1 MNEMETVIKE
11 ERWSLW
17 TRNVVDKYKSMT
29 DDMIKKDLKKTV
41 NPIAVCMEHWKGD
54 FNISTLI
61 RNANA
66 FNIEKVYYLGKKRID
81 RRGCVG
87 THHYT
92 DIQYLDNGLCDLVDL
107 KNKYTFIAID
117 NNVSKTHKLRQFD
130 WNKLEKP
137 PLVFFGEEGCGLT
150 EEVLNLADYRIE
162 IEQYGSVR
170 SLNVGTASGIVLFEC
185 VQHLKN
191 SKVARMSQTELYD
204 GTCNEQNVPSQLIL
218 L

>member
-1 MNEMETVIKE
+1 MSNND
-11 ERWSLW
+11 RWSLW
-17 TRNVVDKYKSMT
+17 KRNVVDKYKSMT
-29 DDMIKKDLKKTV
+29 DDKIREDLKQNV
-41 NPIAVCMEHWKGD
+41 NPVAVCMEHWKGD

-66 FNIEKVYYLGKKRID
+66 FNVEKVYYLGKKRID
-81 RRGCVG
+81 VRGAVG
-87 THHYT
+87 AHHYM
-92 DIQYLDNGLCDLVDL
+92 DISYLDDSYSRLVEL

-117 NNVSKTHKLRQFD
+117 NNVDKTNKLREFD

-137 PLVFFGEEGCGLT
+137 PLILFGEEGCGLT

-185 VQHLKN
+185 VQHLRN
-191 SKVARMSQTELYD
+191 SKAFRTSQTELYD
-204 GTCNEQNVPSQLIL
+204 GICNGQSEPSQLTL

>member
-1 MNEMETVIKE
+1 MSNND
-11 ERWSLW
+11 RWSLW
-17 TRNVVDKYKSMT
+17 KRNVVDKYKSMT
-29 DDMIKKDLKKTV
+29 DDKIREDLKQNV
-41 NPIAVCMEHWKGD
+41 NPVAVCMEHWKGD

-66 FNIEKVYYLGKKRID
+66 FNVEKVYYLGKKRID
-81 RRGCVG
+81 VRGAVG
-87 THHYT
+87 AHHYM
-92 DIQYLDNGLCDLVDL
+92 DISYLDDSYSRLVEL

-117 NNVSKTHKLRQFD
+117 NNVDKTHKLREFD

-137 PLVFFGEEGCGLT
+137 PLILFGEEGCGLT

-185 VQHLKN
+185 VQHLRN
-191 SKVARMSQTELYD
+191 SKAFRTSQTELYD
-204 GTCNEQNVPSQLIL
+204 GICNGQSEPSQLTL

>member
-1 MNEMETVIKE
+1 MSDND
-11 ERWSLW
+11 RWSLW
-17 TRNVVDKYKSMT
+17 KRNVIDEYKSLT
-29 DDMIKKDLKKTV
+29 DEKIREELKRSV
-41 NPIAVCMEHWKGD
+41 NPVAVCMEHWKGD

-66 FNIEKVYYLGKKRID
+66 FNVEKVYYLGKKRID
-81 RRGCVG
+81 VRGAVG
-87 THHYT
+87 AHHYM
-92 DIQYLDNGLCDLVDL
+92 DIDYLDDGHKRLVEL
-107 KNKYTFIAID
+107 KNKYTFIAVD
-117 NNVSKTHKLRQFD
+117 NNVDKTHKLREFD

-137 PLVFFGEEGCGLT
+137 PLILFGEEGCGLT

-185 VQHLKN
+185 VQHLRN
-191 SKVARMSQTELYD
+191 SKAFRTSQTELYD
-204 GTCNEQNVPSQLIL
+204 GTCNEQSEPSQLTL

>member
-1 MNEMETVIKE
+1 MSDND
-11 ERWSLW
+11 RWSLW
-17 TRNVVDKYKSMT
+17 KRNVIDEYKSLT
-29 DDMIKKDLKKTV
+29 DEKIREELKRSV
-41 NPIAVCMEHWKGD
+41 NPVAVCMEHWKGD

-81 RRGCVG
+81 VRGAVG
-87 THHYT
+87 AHHYM
-92 DIQYLDNGLCDLVDL
+92 DIDYLDDGHKRLVEL
-107 KNKYTFIAID
+107 KNKYTFIAVD
-117 NNVSKTHKLRQFD
+117 NNVDKTHKLREFD

-137 PLVFFGEEGCGLT
+137 PLILFGEEGCGLT

-191 SKVARMSQTELYD
+191 SKAFRTSQTELYD
-204 GTCNEQNVPSQLIL
+204 GTCNEQSEPSQLTL

>member
-1 MNEMETVIKE
+1 MKTLDAA

-17 TRNVVDKYKSMT
+17 KRNVVDKYKSMT
-29 DDMIKKDLKKTV
+29 DEMIRKDLKS
-41 NPIAVCMEHWKGD
+41 NFNNIAVCMEHWSGD

-66 FNIEKVYYLGKKRID
+66 FNIEKVYYLGKRKID

-92 DIQYLDNGLCDLVDL
+92 DIEHLPNGICDVVSL
-107 KNKYTFIAID
+107 KDKYTFIAVD
-117 NNVSKTHKLRQFD
+117 NNVGKTHKLHEFG

-137 PLVFFGEEGCGLT
+137 PLIFFGEEGCGLS
-150 EEVLNLADYRIE
+150 EEILNLADYRIE

-185 VQHLKN
+185 VKHLKN
-191 SKVARMSQTELYD
+191 STTS
-204 GTCNEQNVPSQLIL
+204 GTSPTKLCGENGSAQSAPSQLIL

>member
-1 MNEMETVIKE
+1 MIKE
-11 ERWSLW
+11 SKEDRWSLW

-29 DDMIKKDLKKTV
+29 DDMIKNDLKQSF
-41 NPIAVCMEHWKGD
+41 NPIAVCMEHWNGD

-66 FNIEKVYYLGKKRID
+66 FNIEKVYYLGKRRID

-92 DIQYLDNGLCDLVDL
+92 DNNI
-107 KNKYTFIAID
+107 NKT
-117 NNVSKTHKLRQFD
+117 SMLHEFD

-137 PLVFFGEEGCGLT
+137 PLIFFGEEGCGLSN
-150 EEVLNLADYRIE
+150 EILNLADYRIE

-185 VQHLKN
+185 VKHLKN
-191 SKVARMSQTELYD
+191 STTSGTSLTELCD
-204 GTCNEQNVPSQLIL
+204 GSESARSAPFQLTL

>member
-1 MNEMETVIKE
+1 MSDND
-11 ERWSLW
+11 RWSLW
-17 TRNVVDKYKSMT
+17 KRNVIDEYKSLT
-29 DDMIKKDLKKTV
+29 DEKIREELKRSV
-41 NPIAVCMEHWKGD
+41 NPVAVCMEHWKGD

-66 FNIEKVYYLGKKRID
+66 FNVEKVYYLGKKRID
-81 RRGCVG
+81 VRGAVG
-87 THHYT
+87 AHHYM
-92 DIQYLDNGLCDLVDL
+92 DIDYLDDGHKRLVEL
-107 KNKYTFIAID
+107 KNKYTFIAVD
-117 NNVSKTHKLRQFD
+117 NNVDKTHKLREFD

-137 PLVFFGEEGCGLT
+137 PLILFGEEGCGLT

-191 SKVARMSQTELYD
+191 SKAFRTSQTELYD
-204 GTCNEQNVPSQLIL
+204 GTCNEQSEPSQLTL

>member
-1 MNEMETVIKE
+1 MSNND
-11 ERWSLW
+11 RWSLW
-17 TRNVVDKYKSMT
+17 KRNVVDKYKSMT
-29 DDMIKKDLKKTV
+29 DDKIREDLKQNV
-41 NPIAVCMEHWKGD
+41 NPVAVCMEHWKGD

-66 FNIEKVYYLGKKRID
+66 FNVEKVYYLGKKRID
-81 RRGCVG
+81 VRGAVG
-87 THHYT
+87 AHHYM
-92 DIQYLDNGLCDLVDL
+92 DISYLDDSYSRLVEL
-107 KNKYTFIAID
+107 KNKYTFVAID
-117 NNVSKTHKLRQFD
+117 NNVDKTHKLREFD

-137 PLVFFGEEGCGLT
+137 PLILFGEEGCGLT

-185 VQHLKN
+185 VQHLRN
-191 SKVARMSQTELYD
+191 SKAFRTSQTELYD
-204 GTCNEQNVPSQLIL
+204 GICNGQSEPSQLTL

>member
-1 MNEMETVIKE
+1 MKAIDDR

-17 TRNVVDKYKSMT
+17 KRNVVDKYKSMT
-29 DDMIKKDLKKTV
+29 DEMIRKDLKS
-41 NPIAVCMEHWKGD
+41 NFNNIAVCMEHWSGD

-66 FNIEKVYYLGKKRID
+66 FNIKKVYYLGKRKID

-92 DIQYLDNGLCDLVDL
+92 DIEHLSNGVCDVVDL
-107 KNKYTFIAID
+107 KNKYTFVAID
-117 NNVSKTHKLRQFD
+117 NNVGKTHKLHEFD

-137 PLVFFGEEGCGLT
+137 PLIFFGEEGCGLS
-150 EEVLNLADYRIE
+150 EEILNLADYRIE

-185 VQHLKN
+185 VKHLKN
-191 SKVARMSQTELYD
+191 STTS
-204 GTCNEQNVPSQLIL
+204 GTLPTKLCDESESAQSVPSQLTL

>member
-1 MNEMETVIKE
+1 MIKE
-11 ERWSLW
+11 SKEDRWSLW

-29 DDMIKKDLKKTV
+29 DDMIKNDLKQSF
-41 NPIAVCMEHWKGD
+41 NPIAVCMEHWNGD

-66 FNIEKVYYLGKKRID
+66 FNIEKVYYLGKRRID

-92 DIQYLDNGLCDLVDL
+92 DIQHLSNGVCDLVDL

-117 NNVSKTHKLRQFD
+117 NNINKTSMLHEFD

-137 PLVFFGEEGCGLT
+137 PLIFFGEEGCGLSN
-150 EEVLNLADYRIE
+150 EILNLADYRIE

-185 VQHLKN
+185 VKHLKN
-191 SKVARMSQTELYD
+191 STTSGTSLTELCD
-204 GTCNEQNVPSQLIL
+204 GSESARSAPFQLTL

>member
-1 MNEMETVIKE
+1 MKTLEAA

-17 TRNVVDKYKSMT
+17 KRNVVDKYKSMT
-29 DDMIKKDLKKTV
+29 DDMIREDLRSNFNNV
-41 NPIAVCMEHWKGD
+41 AVCMEHLAGD

-66 FNIEKVYYLGKKRID
+66 FNIEKVYYLGKRRID

-92 DIQYLDNGLCDLVDL
+92 DIEHLSNGICDVVNL
-107 KNKYTFIAID
+107 KDKYTFIAID
-117 NNVSKTHKLRQFD
+117 NNVGKTHKLHEFD

-137 PLVFFGEEGCGLT
+137 PLIFFGEEGCGLS
-150 EEVLNLADYRIE
+150 EEILNLADYRIE

-185 VQHLKN
+185 VKHLKN
-191 SKVARMSQTELYD
+191 STTS
-204 GTCNEQNVPSQLIL
+204 GTSPTKLCGENGSAQSAPSQLIL

>member
-1 MNEMETVIKE
+1 MSNND
-11 ERWSLW
+11 RWSLW
-17 TRNVVDKYKSMT
+17 KRNVVDKYKSMT
-29 DDMIKKDLKKTV
+29 DDKIREDLKQNV
-41 NPIAVCMEHWKGD
+41 NPVAVCMEHWKGD

-66 FNIEKVYYLGKKRID
+66 FNVEKVYYLGKKRID
-81 RRGCVG
+81 VRGAVG
-87 THHYT
+87 AHHYM
-92 DIQYLDNGLCDLVDL
+92 DISYLDDSYSRLVEL

-117 NNVSKTHKLRQFD
+117 NNVDKTHKLREFD
-130 WNKLEKP
+130 CNKLEKP
-137 PLVFFGEEGCGLT
+137 PLILFGEEGCGLT

-185 VQHLKN
+185 VQHLRN
-191 SKVARMSQTELYD
+191 SKAFRTSQTELYD
-204 GTCNEQNVPSQLIL
+204 GICNGQSEPSQLTL

>member
-1 MNEMETVIKE
+1 MSNND
-11 ERWSLW
+11 RWSLW
-17 TRNVVDKYKSMT
+17 KRNVVDKYKSMT
-29 DDMIKKDLKKTV
+29 DDKIREELKQNV
-41 NPIAVCMEHWKGD
+41 NPVAVCMEHWKGD

-66 FNIEKVYYLGKKRID
+66 FNVEKVYYLGRKRID
-81 RRGCVG
+81 IRGAVG
-87 THHYT
+87 AHHYM
-92 DIQYLDNGLCDLVDL
+92 DISYLDDSYNRLVEL
-107 KNKYTFIAID
+107 KNKYTFIAVD
-117 NNVSKTHKLRQFD
+117 NNVDKTHKLREFD

-137 PLVFFGEEGCGLT
+137 PLILFGEEGCGLT

-185 VQHLKN
+185 VQHLRN
-191 SKVARMSQTELYD
+191 SKAFRTSQTELYD
-204 GTCNEQNVPSQLIL
+204 GICNGQSEPSQLTL

>member
-1 MNEMETVIKE
+1 MSNND
-11 ERWSLW
+11 RWSLW
-17 TRNVVDKYKSMT
+17 KRNVVDKYKSMT
-29 DDMIKKDLKKTV
+29 DDKIREELKQNV
-41 NPIAVCMEHWKGD
+41 NPVAVCMEHWKGD

-66 FNIEKVYYLGKKRID
+66 FNVEKVYYLGRKRID
-81 RRGCVG
+81 IRGAVG
-87 THHYT
+87 AHHYM
-92 DIQYLDNGLCDLVDL
+92 DISYLDDSYNRLVEL
-107 KNKYTFIAID
+107 KNKYTFIAVD
-117 NNVSKTHKLRQFD
+117 NNVDKTHKLREFD

-137 PLVFFGEEGCGLT
+137 PLILFGEEGCGLT

-185 VQHLKN
+185 VQHLRN
-191 SKVARMSQTELYD
+191 SKAFRTSQTELYD
-204 GTCNEQNVPSQLIL
+204 GICNEQSEPSQLTL

>member
-1 MNEMETVIKE
+1 MSNND
-11 ERWSLW
+11 RWSLW
-17 TRNVVDKYKSMT
+17 KRNVVDKYKSMT
-29 DDMIKKDLKKTV
+29 DDKIREELKQNV
-41 NPIAVCMEHWKGD
+41 NPVAVCMEHWKGD

-66 FNIEKVYYLGKKRID
+66 FNVEKVYYLGKKRID
-81 RRGCVG
+81 VRGAVG
-87 THHYT
+87 AHHYM
-92 DIQYLDNGLCDLVDL
+92 DISYLDDSYNRLVEL

-117 NNVSKTHKLRQFD
+117 NNVDKTHKLREFD

-137 PLVFFGEEGCGLT
+137 PLILFGEEGCGLT

-185 VQHLKN
+185 VQHLRN
-191 SKVARMSQTELYD
+191 SKAFRTSQTELYD
-204 GTCNEQNVPSQLIL
+204 GICNGQSEPSQLTL

>member
-1 MNEMETVIKE
+1 MMSNND
-11 ERWSLW
+11 RWSLW
-17 TRNVVDKYKSMT
+17 KRNVIDKYKSMT
-29 DDMIKKDLKKTV
+29 DEKIREDLKQSAS
-41 NPIAVCMEHWKGD
+41 PIAVCMEHWKGD

-66 FNIEKVYYLGKKRID
+66 FNIEKVYYLGKKKID
-81 RRGCVG
+81 VRGAVG
-87 THHYT
+87 THHYV
-92 DIQYLDNGLCDLVDL
+92 DIDYLDDGHKRLVEL
-107 KNKYTFIAID
+107 KNKYTFVAID
-117 NNVSKTHKLRQFD
+117 NNVDKAHKLCKFD

-137 PLVFFGEEGCGLT
+137 PLILFGEEGCGLT

-185 VQHLKN
+185 VQHLRN
-191 SKVARMSQTELYD
+191 SKAFRTSQTELYD
-204 GTCNEQNVPSQLIL
+204 GICNEQSEPSQLTL

>member
-1 MNEMETVIKE
+1 MSTND
-11 ERWSLW
+11 RWSLW
-17 TRNVVDKYKSMT
+17 KRNVVDKYKSMT
-29 DDMIKKDLKKTV
+29 DDKIREELKKSV
-41 NPIAVCMEHWKGD
+41 NPVAVCMEHWKGD

-66 FNIEKVYYLGKKRID
+66 FNVEKVYYLGKKRID
-81 RRGCVG
+81 VRGAVG
-87 THHYT
+87 AHHYM
-92 DIQYLDNGLCDLVDL
+92 DIDYLDDGRKRLVEL
-107 KNKYTFIAID
+107 KDKYTFIAID
-117 NNVSKTHKLRQFD
+117 NNVTKAHKLREFD

-137 PLVFFGEEGCGLT
+137 PLVFFGEEGYGLT

-185 VQHLKN
+185 VQHLRN
-191 SKVARMSQTELYD
+191 SKAFHTLRTELYD
-204 GTCNEQNVPSQLIL
+204 GICNEQSEPSQLTL